1 MIFCSNLVPWRL
13 QLPETVY
20 DLSGPVPQLFIM
32 DTIAE
37 MKIFMDRLIYVFDDP
52 NIYYKFVENKD
63 ASGHSIVELVLST
76 KVIYLPNL
84 MR

>member
-52 NIYYKFVENKD
+52 NIYYKFVENID
-63 ASGHSIVELVLST
+63 ALGHSVVELVLST
-76 KVIYLPNL
+76 KIIYLPDL